1 MNQSIIIAIM
11 TLINLSTILF
21 NISTIKK
28 IQLEEDYVMC
38 EIIELNKKTRNMK
51 ILQNS
56 LSSKKYIKK

>member
-38 EIIELNKKTRNMK
+38 EILELNKKTRNMK

>member
-1 MNQSIIIAIM
+1 MNQSIIITIM

-38 EIIELNKKTRNMK
+38 EILELNKKTRNMK

>member
-28 IQLEEDYVMC
+28 IQVEEDYVMC
-38 EIIELNKKTRNMK
+38 EILELNKKTRDMK

>member
-28 IQLEEDYVMC
+28 IQVEEDYVMC
-38 EIIELNKKTRNMK
+38 EILELNKKTRNMK
-51 ILQNS
+51 VLQNS
-56 LSSKKYIKK
+56 ITSKKYIKK